1 MQSESKN
8 EAEAEAE
15 ADVNEV
21 NDITEAAISTCT
33 RFI

>member
-8 EAEAEAE
+8 EAEAE